1 MRLIAL
7 KLVVP
12 DAHVPLSDLQSV
24 NVGILKSRVAQAL
37 SKAGRVTS
45 AIAGQA
51 VAHA

>member
-24 NVGILKSRVAQAL
+24 NVGILKSASQAL